1 MARLFLD
8 LRPDVTFVPDLWAT
22 VDRPAAKAKRALN
35 QLFALHELEPHA
47 VVSGQDKLRVWKFL
61 LQERANLTTMAG
73 VDRHQHIVE
82 DGKRKSV
89 AERVLHQCKI
99 EAKPHA
105 ILMALAVVGP
115 GRKSASSVKVDIE
128 GQSAQ

>member
-1 MARLFLD
+1 MTL
-8 LRPDVTFVPDLWAT
+8 VPDLWAT
-22 VDRPAAKAKRALN
+22 VDRPAAKAKSALN

-61 LQERANLTTMAG
+61 LQELAQTSRRWPAST
-73 VDRHQHIVE
+73 VQHIVE
-82 DGKRKSV
+82 DGKRKSI

-105 ILMALAVVGP
+105 ILMALAVLGH

-128 GQSAQ
+128 GQFAE